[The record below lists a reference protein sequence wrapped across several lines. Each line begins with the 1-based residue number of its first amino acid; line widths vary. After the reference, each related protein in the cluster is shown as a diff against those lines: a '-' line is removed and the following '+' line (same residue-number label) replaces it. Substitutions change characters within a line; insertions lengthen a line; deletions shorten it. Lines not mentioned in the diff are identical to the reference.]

1 MQDARSHVKMMK
13 KCMERLCALLK
24 SCTAS
29 DVTETIKFLTETHCL
44 NLDGSL
50 ESIRKMLTLVW
61 SSKDTSVAEAVRKA
75 YETLYLNV
83 PLKPGLD
90 QNLAIR

>member
-1 MQDARSHVKMMK
+1 MK
-13 KCMERLCALLK
+13 KCMKRLCVLLK

-61 SSKDTSVAEAVRKA
+61 SKDQSVVQAVRKA
-75 YETLYLNV
+75 YETLYLDV
-83 PLKPGLD
+83 ALKPDLEPHT
-90 QNLAIR
+90 AIK